1 MTTRSI
7 LQIFDQ
13 YQKARVAFVQT
24 VADLAIRPQNVEIL
38 LDARVLGE
46 RAYRTLEHSK
56 FVQQHFRPPQTAD
69 KWYVLANTAMRI
81 DCHW

>member
-24 VADLAIRPQNVEIL
+24 VADLAMRPQNVEIL
-38 LDARVLGE
+38 IDARVLGM
-46 RAYRTLEHSK
+46 
-56 FVQQHFRPPQTAD
+56 QHR
-69 KWYVLANTAMRI
+69 KSVLHKI
-81 DCHW
+81 V

>member
-24 VADLAIRPQNVEIL
+24 VADLAVRPQNVEIL
-38 LDARVLGE
+38 IDARVLGM
-46 RAYRTLEHSK
+46 
-56 FVQQHFRPPQTAD
+56 QQYTKMYHTKRKNCLMPF
-69 KWYVLANTAMRI
+69 
-81 DCHW
+81 